1 MEPNTIN
8 KKIPTRI
15 QVTFLFLDW
24 SVAEVL
30 VGGSVVG
37 SEVTGAAVEIQE

>member
-1 MEPNTIN
+1 MEPNTTN
-8 KKIPTRI
+8 KKIPKRI
-15 QVTFLFLDW
+15 QVMFLFLDW

-30 VGGSVVG
+30 VVGSVVG

>member
-8 KKIPTRI
+8 KIARTI
-15 QVTFLFLDW
+15 QVMFLILDW
-24 SVAEVL
+24 AVAGAL
-30 VGGSVVG
+30 VVGSVVG